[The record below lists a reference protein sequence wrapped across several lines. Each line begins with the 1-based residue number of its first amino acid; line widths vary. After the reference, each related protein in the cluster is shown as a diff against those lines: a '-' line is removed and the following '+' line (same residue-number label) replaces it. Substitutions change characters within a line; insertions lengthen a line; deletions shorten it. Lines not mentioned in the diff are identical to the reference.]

1 MSVRG
6 QRQGTPVSFITE
18 ALSLSVLWACVLW
31 HLSGTKDYM
40 SLVAK
45 ELGSE
50 RGEAV
55 PHRSLGKLSRPLRD
69 PVSAEGTGLALAG

>member
-6 QRQGTPVSFITE
+6 QRQGTPVSFTTE
-18 ALSLSVLWACVLW
+18 ALSSVLWACVLW
-31 HLSGTKDYM
+31 YLSGTKDYI

-69 PVSAEGTGLALAG
+69 LVSAEGTGLALAG